1 MESMTSV
8 APGVAHNWAGTH
20 TYAAARIV
28 TPRTVEELQEIVAAS
43 PRVRALGSRHS
54 FNDLADTDGVL
65 IDTSSLP
72 HSVEVIDEDTV
83 RVAAWMRYGDIATA
97 LKPHGLALHNLASL
111 PHISV
116 AGAVATGTH
125 GSGDGNS
132 NLAGAVAG
140 FDMVDAHGELVSLQ
154 PVDDDFDGAVVSLGA
169 LGILTTITLDV
180 EPAFEVR
187 QDVWDDLPWDAALEN
202 LDRIT
207 SAAYSVS
214 LFTDWSGDAI
224 GSVWLKQLVPG
235 RVRGELFGATR
246 RSEDRHPLPDI
257 DASPTTQQGGVPGL
271 WSDRLP
277 HFRMEFTP
285 SNGEEIQSE
294 YLVPRINAIAAL
306 EAMRELSPV
315 VTPLLHVTEIRTMRA
330 DSLWMSGAY
339 DTDCVN
345 IHFTWKKMPAEV
357 AAALPVIEAA
367 LLPLGGRPHWGKWFA
382 AGASEIA
389 PLYPRYDDFKS
400 LVLGRD
406 PERKFG
412 NAYLSRVLGL

>member
-1 MESMTSV
+1 MSSSS
-8 APGVAHNWAGTH
+8 PAHNWAGTH
-20 TYAAARIV
+20 TYAALRIA
-28 TPRTVEELQEIVAAS
+28 TPRTVEELQQIVATE

-65 IDTSSLP
+65 IDTSALP
-72 HSVEVIDEDTV
+72 HSLEIVDEDTV
-83 RVAAWMRYGDIATA
+83 KVAAWMRYGDIAAA
-97 LKPHGLALHNLASL
+97 LEPHGLALHNLASL

-140 FDMVDAHGELVSLQ
+140 FDLVDAHGELVSLQ

-169 LGILTTITLDV
+169 LGILTTVTLDV
-180 EPAFEVR
+180 EPAFQVR

-214 LFTDWSGDAI
+214 MFTDWSGETI
-224 GSVWLKQLVPG
+224 GSTWLKQLVPG
-235 RVRGELFGATR
+235 KVRGELFGAR
-246 RSEDRHPLPDI
+246 RRESDRHPLPDI
-257 DASPTTQQGGVPGL
+257 DSSPTTQQGGVPGL

-277 HFRMEFTP
+277 HFRMGFTP
-285 SNGEEIQSE
+285 SSGEEIQTE
-294 YLVPRINAIAAL
+294 YLVPRVNAIAAL
-306 EAMRELSPV
+306 EVMRSLSPL
-315 VTPLLHVTEIRTMRA
+315 VTPLLQITELRTMRA

-339 DTDCVN
+339 DTDCLN
-345 IHFTWKKMPAEV
+345 IHFTWKKLPTEV

-367 LLPLGGRPHWGKWFA
+367 LLPLGARPHWGKWFD
-382 AGASEIA
+382 AGVEQIA
-389 PLYPRYDDFKS
+389 PLYPRYEDFRA
-400 LVLGRD
+400 LVLARD
-406 PERKFG
+406 PERKFT
-412 NAYLSRVLGL
+412 NPYLSRVLGL

>member
-1 MESMTSV
+1 MSSDS
-8 APGVAHNWAGTH
+8 PGAAHNWAGTH

-28 TPRTVEELQEIVAAS
+28 TPRTVEELQEVVASS

-65 IDTSSLP
+65 VDTSALP
-72 HSVEVIDEDTV
+72 HSLEVIDDDTV
-83 RVAAWMRYGDIATA
+83 KVAAWMRYGDIATA

-169 LGILTTITLDV
+169 LGILTTVTLDV
-180 EPAFEVR
+180 EPAFQVR
-187 QDVWDDLPWDAALEN
+187 QDVWDDLPWDAVVEN

-214 LFTDWSGDAI
+214 MFTDWSGDTI
-224 GSVWLKQLVPG
+224 GSTWLKQLVPG
-235 RVRGELFGATR
+235 KVRGELFGATKR
-246 RSEDRHPLPDI
+246 AADRHPLPDI

-294 YLVPRINAIAAL
+294 YLVPRVNALAAL
-306 EAMRELSPV
+306 EAVRALSPL
-315 VTPLLHVTEIRTMRA
+315 VTPLLLITELRTMRA

-339 DTDCVN
+339 ETDCLN
-345 IHFTWKKMPAEV
+345 IHFTWKKLPEEV
-357 AAALPVIEAA
+357 AAALPVIEQA
-367 LLPLGGRPHWGKWFA
+367 LLPLGARPHWGKWFH
-382 AGASEIA
+382 AGVDEIA
-389 PLYPRYDDFKS
+389 PLYPRYDDFRQ
-400 LVLGRD
+400 LVLSRD
-406 PERKFG
+406 PDRKFG
-412 NAYLSRVLGL
+412 NAYLERVLGF

>member
-1 MESMTSV
+1 MTSPSP
-8 APGVAHNWAGTH
+8 AQFNWAGTH
-20 TYAAARIV
+20 SYAASRIV
-28 TPRTVEELQEIVAAS
+28 TPRTVDELQELVAS
-43 PRVRALGSRHS
+43 LPRVRALGSRHS

-65 IDTSSLP
+65 IDTSALP
-72 HSVEVIDEDTV
+72 HSLEVVDDDTV
-83 RVAAWMRYGDIATA
+83 TVAAWMRYGDIAAA
-97 LKPHGLALHNLASL
+97 LEPHGLALHNLASL

-125 GSGDGNS
+125 GSGDSNG

-140 FDMVDAHGELVSLQ
+140 LTMVDAHGELVALQ

-180 EPAFEVR
+180 EPAFQVR
-187 QDVWDDLPWDAALEN
+187 QDVWDDLPWAAALAN
-202 LDRIT
+202 LDTIT

-214 LFTDWSGDAI
+214 LFTDWSGDTI
-224 GSVWLKQLVPG
+224 GSAWLKQLVPG
-235 RVRGELFGATR
+235 RVRGELFGAR
-246 RSEDRHPLPDI
+246 RREADRHPLPDI

-306 EAMRELSPV
+306 EAMRALSPL
-315 VTPLLHVTEIRTMRA
+315 VTPLLHVSEIRTMRA

-339 DTDCVN
+339 DADCLN
-345 IHFTWKKMPAEV
+345 IHFTWKKLPVEV
-357 AAALPVIEAA
+357 AAVLPIIEQA
-367 LLPLGGRPHWGKWFA
+367 LLPLGARPHWGKWFA
-382 AGASEIA
+382 AGVDQIA
-389 PLYPRYDDFKS
+389 PLYPRFEDFRS
-400 LVLGRD
+400 LVLARD
-406 PERKFG
+406 PARKFG
-412 NAYLSRVLGL
+412 NAYLTRVLGL

>member
-1 MESMTSV
+1 VT
-8 APGVAHNWAGTH
+8 GNWAGTH
-20 TYAAARIV
+20 SYTASRIV
-28 TPRTVEELQEIVAAS
+28 TPRTVDELQELVAS
-43 PRVRALGSRHS
+43 LPRVRALGSRHS

-65 IDTSSLP
+65 IDTSALP
-72 HSVEVIDEDTV
+72 HSLEIVDDDTV
-83 RVAAWMRYGDIATA
+83 TVAAWMRYGDIAAA

-125 GSGDGNS
+125 GSGDSNG

-140 FDMVDAHGELVSLQ
+140 LTMVDAHGELVSLQ

-180 EPAFEVR
+180 EPAFQVR
-187 QDVWDDLPWDAALEN
+187 QDVWDDLPWAAALAN
-202 LDRIT
+202 LDTIT

-214 LFTDWSGDAI
+214 LFTDWSGDTISSA
-224 GSVWLKQLVPG
+224 WLKQLVPG
-235 RVRGELFGATR
+235 RVRGELFGAR
-246 RSEDRHPLPDI
+246 RRESDRHPLPDI

-294 YLVPRINAIAAL
+294 YLVPRVNAIAAL
-306 EAMRELSPV
+306 EAVRALSPV
-315 VTPLLHVTEIRTMRA
+315 VTPLLHVSEIRTMRA
-330 DSLWMSGAY
+330 DSLWLSGAY

-345 IHFTWKKMPAEV
+345 IHFTWKKLPVEV
-357 AAALPVIEAA
+357 AAVLPLIERA
-367 LLPLGGRPHWGKWFA
+367 LLPLGARPHWGKWFA
-382 AGASEIA
+382 AGAAEIA
-389 PLYPRYDDFKS
+389 PLYPRFDDFRQ
-400 LVLGRD
+400 LVLARD

-412 NAYLSRVLGL
+412 NAYLTRVLGL

>member
-1 MESMTSV
+1 MT
-8 APGVAHNWAGTH
+8 PPPPAHNWAGTH

-28 TPRTVEELQEIVAAS
+28 TPRTVDELQEIVAAS
-43 PRVRALGSRHS
+43 RRVRALGSRHS

-65 IDTSSLP
+65 VDTSALP
-72 HSVEVIDEDTV
+72 HSLEVIDEDTV
-83 RVAAWMRYGDIATA
+83 KVAAWMRYGDIAAA

-140 FDMVDAHGELVSLQ
+140 FELIDAHGELATLQ
-154 PVDDDFDGAVVSLGA
+154 PVDDEFDGAVVSLGA
-169 LGILTTITLDV
+169 LGILTTVTLDV
-180 EPAFEVR
+180 EPAFQVR

-214 LFTDWSGDAI
+214 MFTDWSGDTI
-224 GSVWLKQLVPG
+224 GSTWLKQLVPG
-235 RVRGELFGATR
+235 RVRGELFGAR
-246 RSEDRHPLPDI
+246 RREADRHPLPDI

-294 YLVPRINAIAAL
+294 YLVPRVNALAAL
-306 EAMRELSPV
+306 EAMRALSPQ
-315 VTPLLHVTEIRTMRA
+315 VTPLLHITELRTMRA

-339 DTDCVN
+339 DTDCLN
-345 IHFTWKKMPAEV
+345 IHFTWKKLPAEV
-357 AAALPVIEAA
+357 AAVLPVIEAA
-367 LLPLGGRPHWGKWFA
+367 LLPLGARPHWGKWFH
-382 AGASEIA
+382 AGVDEIA
-389 PLYPRYDDFKS
+389 PLYPRYDDFRS
-400 LVLGRD
+400 LVLSRD
-406 PERKFG
+406 PDRTFG
-412 NAYLSRVLGL
+412 NAYLERVLGF